1 MPPNGRTTKAAATM
15 TPIEEPQVPVPEQE
29 VVADE
34 AASAPAVVAAQDAPV
49 VSASAPN
56 HGAPVVTSADLQDP
70 SGSRRSELPAQMRE
84 EEDEDDGYLMR
95 ALLVYPRKTLLV
107 SEDALSA
114 LTCQEL
120 LPAWLSWVRYSR
132 LQVTFASLVDAKVV
146 RCHLVDHVG
155 ANGKTR
161 YSFGWQHPINS
172 SFLKAKADM
181 PEGVEVLLNGVPAE
195 ITPMIVYESLAVHK
209 LQKCGRSAF
218 LQGAGFHRVIDPVS
232 RLGTDKIRGV
242 VVPHPGDTYR

>member
-70 SGSRRSELPAQMRE
+70 SGSRRSELPAQM
-84 EEDEDDGYLMR
+84 LR